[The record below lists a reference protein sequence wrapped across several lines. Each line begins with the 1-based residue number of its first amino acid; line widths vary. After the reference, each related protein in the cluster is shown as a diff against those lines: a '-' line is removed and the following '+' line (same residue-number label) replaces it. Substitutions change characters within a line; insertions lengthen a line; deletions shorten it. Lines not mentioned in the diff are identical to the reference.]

1 MCLRCGKSIPLQR
14 LRLHIDARGT
24 DEVDA
29 ASAKMSQGQIPV
41 CKFACFPVSTIEEH
55 AASCCENQLSNPT
68 LARTLDA
75 ELDAIAAK
83 VGDCNENWLINVVR
97 RNFFKT
103 TFEELSD
110 ALTIDWEKP
119 MKIHFIGE
127 EGLDAGGLTRAF
139 FSLLFR
145 NNDLFE
151 NGSFRLDSG
160 LLEKK
165 TYETM
170 GRATVR
176 AILAGH
182 PGPKCFNPLLARFI
196 CTGEEP
202 DLADIPDE
210 YVGRPDV
217 LAAIQ
222 EISTDS
228 TGSGDLVQRHG
239 DLLEQAGFRKVLSSS
254 TTSEAVHALK
264 RHFTFYH
271 VIGPLLQ
278 FRQGLKLL
286 GVQTAIQGHVEES
299 IKFFTTS
306 PVSASDV
313 QSFFKPTYTP
323 NSELKPREEMIMYN
337 FGKFLKKAERMY
349 LKKFNMLFMSACEH
363 LYMHFKFNRTPRAVP
378 NF

>member
-1 MCLRCGKSIPLQR
+1 
-14 LRLHIDARGT
+14 
-24 DEVDA
+24 
-29 ASAKMSQGQIPV
+29 
-41 CKFACFPVSTIEEH
+41 
-55 AASCCENQLSNPT
+55 LSFYKKY
-68 LARTLDA
+68 LFYRTLDA

-83 VGDCNENWLINVVR
+83 VGDSNENWLINVVR

-103 TFEELSD
+103 AFEELSD

-127 EGLDAGGLTRAF
+127 EGLDAGGLSREF
-139 FSLLFR
+139 FSLLFK
-145 NNDLFE
+145 NNDIFE

-170 GRATVR
+170 GRATAR

-222 EISTDS
+222 
-228 TGSGDLVQRHG
+228 
-239 DLLEQAGFRKVLSSS
+239 
-254 TTSEAVHALK
+254 
-264 RHFTFYH
+264 
-271 VIGPLLQ
+271 
-278 FRQGLKLL
+278 
-286 GVQTAIQGHVEES
+286 
-299 IKFFTTS
+299 
-306 PVSASDV
+306 DV
-313 QSFFKPTYTP
+313 CLDF
-323 NSELKPREEMIMYN
+323 
-337 FGKFLKKAERMY
+337 
-349 LKKFNMLFMSACEH
+349 C
-363 LYMHFKFNRTPRAVP
+363 
-378 NF
+378 

>member
-1 MCLRCGKSIPLQR
+1 
-14 LRLHIDARGT
+14 
-24 DEVDA
+24 
-29 ASAKMSQGQIPV
+29 
-41 CKFACFPVSTIEEH
+41 
-55 AASCCENQLSNPT
+55 
-68 LARTLDA
+68 
-75 ELDAIAAK
+75 
-83 VGDCNENWLINVVR
+83 
-97 RNFFKT
+97 
-103 TFEELSD
+103 
-110 ALTIDWEKP
+110 

-127 EGLDAGGLTRAF
+127 EGLDAGGLSREF
-139 FSLLFR
+139 FSLLFK

-165 TYETM
+165 TYVTM
-170 GRATVR
+170 GRATAR
-176 AILAGH
+176 TILAGH
-182 PGPKCFNPLLARFI
+182 PGRPTCLNPLLASFI

-222 EISTDS
+222 DISTDS

-239 DLLEQAGFRKVLSSS
+239 DLLGQAGFRKVLSSS

-278 FRQGLKLL
+278 LRQGMGLELP
-286 GVQTAIQGHVEES
+286 GVQTAIQGHAEEN

-306 PVSASDV
+306 PVYKVSSNRLTH
-313 QSFFKPTYTP
+313 QM
-323 NSELKPREEMIMYN
+323 REEMIMYN
-337 FGKFLKKAERMY
+337 FGKFLKKAERFSLFLFFVTIFPAK
-349 LKKFNMLFMSACEH
+349 LKTRSDGTELAGTA
-363 LYMHFKFNRTPRAVP
+363 RTVLAHEKV
-378 NF
+378 